1 MQRSTLGFGAL
12 VGLVTSLAAMALLY
26 LGQQAAGLAFVPFDM
41 FDWMAR
47 VLPGDVITLGID
59 LIVDIVNVF
68 GLGATDTAAKA
79 IEQLMA
85 LLLFAVVGALFG
97 LVITWITRSRAADEA
112 GNGSGVGAIAG
123 LVVLLAVIVVE
134 FGLDSAA
141 LSLGDILWLAIV
153 FVGWGA
159 ILGRLLAP
167 ATVAPTDEEL
177 QYDRR
182 QMLLKLLGGSAGIAI
197 TAWGL
202 GRFLDVS
209 NEDTGAE
216 QPLAVA
222 TVVPPSSAPTAA
234 PESEAATAP
243 DARPTPTQQLTA
255 EATARERVAP
265 APGTREELTSNE
277 EFYRIDINTR
287 SPVLKREE
295 WVLAT
300 GGLLEDPR
308 DLSLDDLMAFPP
320 VTQSITLSCI
330 SNRIGGDLI
339 GTSNWTGA
347 RLRDVIESLG
357 IQAEAR
363 ALVLTAADGFHE
375 TVVVED
381 MLDPRTLLVYGM
393 NGETLPV
400 DHGFPLRIYI
410 PDRYGMKQP
419 KWIVGMTA
427 VPEEDD
433 GYWVKRGWSREA
445 RPQIVS
451 VIDNVAV
458 EQPSPEG
465 LIPVGGIAWAGDRG
479 IQKVELQIDDEPW
492 VQASLRTPPLS
503 PLTWVQW
510 RYDWPAQPGRHTV
523 RVRATDGTG
532 AVQIEDESGVR
543 PDGATG
549 YHQERVSVS

>member
-1 MQRSTLGFGAL
+1 
-12 VGLVTSLAAMALLY
+12 
-26 LGQQAAGLAFVPFDM
+26 
-41 FDWMAR
+41 
-47 VLPGDVITLGID
+47 
-59 LIVDIVNVF
+59 
-68 GLGATDTAAKA
+68 
-79 IEQLMA
+79 
-85 LLLFAVVGALFG
+85 
-97 LVITWITRSRAADEA
+97 
-112 GNGSGVGAIAG
+112 
-123 LVVLLAVIVVE
+123 
-134 FGLDSAA
+134 
-141 LSLGDILWLAIV
+141 
-153 FVGWGA
+153 
-159 ILGRLLAP
+159 
-167 ATVAPTDEEL
+167 
-177 QYDRR
+177 
-182 QMLLKLLGGSAGIAI
+182 
-197 TAWGL
+197 
-202 GRFLDVS
+202 
-209 NEDTGAE
+209 
-216 QPLAVA
+216 
-222 TVVPPSSAPTAA
+222 
-234 PESEAATAP
+234 
-243 DARPTPTQQLTA
+243 
-255 EATARERVAP
+255 
-265 APGTREELTSNE
+265 
-277 EFYRIDINTR
+277 
-287 SPVLKREE
+287 
-295 WVLAT
+295 
-300 GGLLEDPR
+300 
-308 DLSLDDLMAFPP
+308 
-320 VTQSITLSCI
+320 
-330 SNRIGGDLI
+330 